1 MNTEQKSN
9 QDNKSIY
16 HCSHLLI
23 GIFNIIVFICG
34 TVLLTI
40 NQFFSGDNFSACIT
54 YIALIM
60 LIVPT
65 LYYLFLLIRNSKQ
78 K

>member
-1 MNTEQKSN
+1 MNSEQKSS
-9 QDNKSIY
+9 QDNKNI
-16 HCSHLLI
+16 HCCSQILI

-34 TVLLTI
+34 TVLLAI
-40 NQFFSGDNFSACIT
+40 NFFFSNDCFNPYIT

-65 LYYLFLLIRNSKQ
+65 LYYLLLLIKNAKQ